1 MSTQVFRIWRLPACY
16 LNVVIGSA
24 VPYWLRDT
32 VCHNLAIKIPIIHIL
47 SPLPGTTTLVTTR
60 VCPAEVN
67 PPLARQRGIVPDA
80 LQEVAD
86 EEDAVADQLDF
97 TQQANDCFRL
107 AESETQ
113 SEIKTILMG
122 MAYGW
127 LTFANRHKVTSE
139 GHRAPVDEPTEEPA
153 DDLN

>member
-1 MSTQVFRIWRLPACY
+1 M
-16 LNVVIGSA
+16 
-24 VPYWLRDT
+24 
-32 VCHNLAIKIPIIHIL
+32 
-47 SPLPGTTTLVTTR
+47 
-60 VCPAEVN
+60 
-67 PPLARQRGIVPDA
+67 
-80 LQEVAD
+80 
-86 EEDAVADQLDF
+86 ADQLDF

-113 SEIKTILMG
+113 AEIKTILMG

-139 GHRAPVDEPTEEPA
+139 GHREPVDEPTEEPA

>member
-1 MSTQVFRIWRLPACY
+1 VRVHLSSQKDGLAGSSTA
-16 LNVVIGSA
+16 
-24 VPYWLRDT
+24 
-32 VCHNLAIKIPIIHIL
+32 LAL
-47 SPLPGTTTLVTTR
+47 DQ
-60 VCPAEVN
+60 C
-67 PPLARQRGIVPDA
+67 QPDA
-80 LQEVAD
+80 LLVLQLWEVAD
-86 EEDAVADQLDF
+86 EEGAVADQLDF

-113 SEIKTILMG
+113 AEIKTILMG